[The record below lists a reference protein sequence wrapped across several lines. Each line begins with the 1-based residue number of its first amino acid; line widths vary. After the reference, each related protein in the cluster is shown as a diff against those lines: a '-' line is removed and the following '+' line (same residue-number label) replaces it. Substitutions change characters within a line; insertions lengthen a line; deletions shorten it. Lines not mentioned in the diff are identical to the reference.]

1 MPRKH
6 HWGLGAGI
14 LKTQVASEVLL
25 MEGRLVLV
33 SRRDGLWLRLVHA
46 PVVVRGKARSEL
58 DMMNRPGWWRGKFH
72 S

>member
-33 SRRDGLWLRLVHA
+33 SKERWALA
-46 PVVVRGKARSEL
+46 KASPC
-58 DMMNRPGWWRGKFH
+58 PGSGERKGPE
-72 S
+72 